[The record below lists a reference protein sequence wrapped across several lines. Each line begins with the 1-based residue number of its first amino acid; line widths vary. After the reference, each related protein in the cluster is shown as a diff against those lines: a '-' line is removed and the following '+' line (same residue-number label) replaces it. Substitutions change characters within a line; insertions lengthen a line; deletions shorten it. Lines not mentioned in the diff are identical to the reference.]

1 MVLTV
6 FQIVIL
12 EHKSIICA
20 GYSAVMHIHCS
31 AEEVT
36 IKVSTSWGRFRRN
49 SGVDV
54 GLEIAV

>member
-1 MVLTV
+1 MSACHIIRGMSPKCSKLVSL
-6 FQIVIL
+6 QIVIL

-36 IKVSTSWGRFRRN
+36 IKV
-49 SGVDV
+49 
-54 GLEIAV
+54 